1 LKYSINTVCL
11 ADMSIEIF
19 KQQVQESC
27 QNLLKSKIKHLID
40 EEKSAKASA
49 ESDTKSSMGDKH
61 ETARE
66 MLQQE
71 REQIGKRIAESEKL
85 LIDLLRMNENKKTHL
100 IQPGS
105 LVKCSMGWI
114 YLTVSLGS
122 IHVEDQKVNVISLE
136 SPFGKLIANKTKGDE
151 VILNGKK
158 IFIEDVA

>member
-1 LKYSINTVCL
+1 
-11 ADMSIEIF
+11 MSIEIF

>member
-1 LKYSINTVCL
+1 
-11 ADMSIEIF
+11 MSIEIF

-27 QNLLKSKIKHLID
+27 QHLLKSKIKQLMD

-66 MLQQE
+66 MVQQE

-85 LIDLLRMNENKKTHL
+85 LTDLLRMNENKKTHL

-136 SPFGKLIANKTKGDE
+136 SPFGKLITNKTKGDE

>member
-1 LKYSINTVCL
+1 MTLTIDTFKLKV
-11 ADMSIEIF
+11 
-19 KQQVQESC
+19 KESC
-27 QNLLKSKIKHLID
+27 EEMLQKKLMLLLN

-66 MLQQE
+66 MVQQE

-85 LIDLLRMNENKKTHL
+85 LSDLLRMNENKSSQL

-105 LVKCSMGWI
+105 LVKCEIGWI

-122 IHVEDQKVNVISLE
+122 IVVEDQKVNVISQE
-136 SPFGKLIANKTKGDE
+136 SPFGKLIANKKKGDE
-151 VILNGKK
+151 VIMNGKK
-158 IFIEDVA
+158 IFIEEVA

>member
-1 LKYSINTVCL
+1 MTLTIDTFKLKV
-11 ADMSIEIF
+11 
-19 KQQVQESC
+19 KESC
-27 QNLLKSKIKHLID
+27 EGMLQKKIKLLLD

-85 LIDLLRMNENKKTHL
+85 LADLLRMNENKSSDL

-105 LVKCSMGWI
+105 LVKCAIGWI

-122 IHVEDQKVNVISLE
+122 IVVEDQKVNVISQE
-136 SPFGKLIANKTKGDE
+136 SPFGKLIANKKKGDE
-151 VILNGKK
+151 VIMNGKK
-158 IFIEDVA
+158 ILIEEVA

>member
-1 LKYSINTVCL
+1 
-11 ADMSIEIF
+11 MSIEKF

-27 QNLLKSKIKHLID
+27 QNLLKSKIKHLMD

-49 ESDTKSSMGDKH
+49 QSDTKSSMGDKH

-85 LIDLLRMNENKKTHL
+85 LNDLLRMSENKTSPV

-105 LVKCSMGWI
+105 LVKCTMGWI

-122 IHVEDQKVNVISLE
+122 IHIEDQKVNVISLE
-136 SPFGKLIANKTKGDE
+136 SPFGKLIANKSKGEE
-151 VILNGKK
+151 VMLNGKK
-158 IFIEDVA
+158 ILIEEVV

>member
-1 LKYSINTVCL
+1 
-11 ADMSIEIF
+11 MSIEIF

-27 QNLLKSKIKHLID
+27 QNLLKSKIKLLMD

-66 MLQQE
+66 MVQQE

-85 LIDLLRMNENKKTHL
+85 LADLMRMNENKSSHL

-105 LVKCSMGWI
+105 LIKCSIGWI

-122 IHVEDQKVNVISLE
+122 IQVEEQKVNVISLE
-136 SPFGKLIANKTKGDE
+136 SPFGKLIANKSIGDE
-151 VILNGKK
+151 VILNGRK
-158 IFIEDVA
+158 IVIEEVA